1 MKVIKQGDNLII
13 EPKHSDKVYLI
24 RNDKM
29 HRYEIVGAKWG
40 QIKAFPYRVANSR
53 ELAIA
58 YAFQVAL
65 DSNLIE

>member
-1 MKVIKQGDNLII
+1 MKVFKQGDNLII
-13 EPKHSDKVYLI
+13 EPEHNDKVYLI

-29 HRYEIVGAKWG
+29 HRYEIVGKWG
-40 QIKAFPYRVANSR
+40 RIKSFPYMRINSR